1 MLKSRAV
8 RIGLQLAVVFA
19 AACAPY
25 YLSSYNLSLFGRF
38 LALCILALGLAL
50 VWGWGGML
58 SLGQGVFFGLGAYS
72 LALYLKLVALAPG
85 DLPDFMVWSGLSKL
99 PWWWSPFR
107 HPAIAI
113 AGILILPAVAAGALA
128 WLVFHRRVG
137 GVYFALV
144 TQALA
149 LAFSTLLISQ
159 QAYTGGFNGLTDFS
173 TLLGFQLDDP
183 KVQRGLFWVTLV
195 CLTLAFM
202 LLQWLLGTDFGKIV
216 LAMRDGENR
225 VRFLGYNPVPYKV
238 VVFAI
243 GGALAGLSGAL
254 YMLHAGVISP
264 AMVGVVPSIEMIVW
278 VAVGGRESLVGAIA
292 GTLLVNFG
300 KDWISSAMPSLWL
313 FVMGLLFVLIVTVV
327 PKGLSGLWSPSAL
340 DWFAV
345 KILRRPASRRIPA
358 LVEPEAETEGVGRA
372 ASATETALLEHR
384 EGLDQA

>member
-1 MLKSRAV
+1 
-8 RIGLQLAVVFA
+8 
-19 AACAPY
+19 
-25 YLSSYNLSLFGRF
+25 
-38 LALCILALGLAL
+38 
-50 VWGWGGML
+50 ML

-72 LALYLKLVALAPG
+72 LALYLKLAALAPG

-99 PWWWSPFR
+99 PWWWTPFR
-107 HPAIAI
+107 HPVVAM
-113 AGILILPAVAAGALA
+113 AGILILPAAAAGALA

-183 KVQRGLFWVTLV
+183 AVQRGLFWVTLT
-195 CLTLAFM
+195 CLALAFV

-278 VAVGGRESLVGAIA
+278 VAVGGRESLVGAIL

-313 FVMGLLFVLIVTVV
+313 FVMGLLFVVIVTVV
-327 PKGLSGLWSPSAL
+327 PKGLSGLWSG
-340 DWFAV
+340 DVRNWIAV
-345 KILRRPASRRIPA
+345 KIFRRPPVRHVPMVTEPINETVFEKKASTAPDAPA
-358 LVEPEAETEGVGRA
+358 I
-372 ASATETALLEHR
+372 EHR
-384 EGLDQA
+384 ERLDEA